1 MKIKIIKINYD
12 DTHINIVFDSKQV
25 LYMNYK
31 DDSFL
36 EIYLPYQTRIIVD
49 EKSYIFV
56 IDEKKESRS
65 IKYNQLYEA
74 YYRE

>member
-12 DTHINIVFDSKQV
+12 DTHLNIVFDSKQV

-36 EIYLPYQTRIIVD
+36 EIHLPYQTRIIVD

-74 YYRE
+74 FYRE